1 MGELIPIV
9 AIFFTIG
16 VPVMAL
22 TTHFVLRPMVKD
34 IVHAMR
40 GGSKDEMLELSRQVA
55 EIREE
60 VTRQEHQLAA
70 LAEAESFRR
79 QLEAKSSS

>member
-16 VPVMAL
+16 VPGMAL
-22 TTHFVLRPMVKD
+22 ATHFVLRPMVRD
-34 IVHAMR
+34 IIEAMR
-40 GGSKDEMLELSRQVA
+40 GGAKDEVAALQSHVFELQ
-55 EIREE
+55 EI
-60 VTRQEHQLAA
+60 VTRQEEQIAV

-79 QLEAKSSS
+79 QLEAKSS